1 MSVALGLDV
10 GGTKILAIAVNGDGT
25 VINEIRVKSSNSR
38 KRLLDSLEGATA
50 MLVESLGSRAEEL
63 VGIGVGVPGLLDSHG
78 VLEEAPNLPAVSGT
92 PMTGELSRRLGH
104 VFERRE
110 RFRLVVDNDG
120 MCSAAGENAFGAA
133 QGLSDAIV
141 ITLGTGVGGGVIA
154 GGQLLRGGRG
164 FAGEIGHMVVNV
176 DGPLCPCGRHG
187 CWEQY
192 VSGGGHARLAR
203 EAALAGKATRI
214 VEIAGGNAEAIRS
227 EHIFEAARAGDLEAW
242 GIVDVISRYLALGIA
257 NLVEVLDPL
266 ALILGGGIIRDGDLF
281 MPLTKKYFE
290 QTRRGKGERA
300 VSVRSA
306 ELGDRSGAIGAAALA
321 LGLVV

>member
-10 GGTKILAIAVNGDGT
+10 GGTKILAVAVNGDGN
-25 VINEIRVKSSNSR
+25 VINEFRVKSSNSQR
-38 KRLLDSLEGATA
+38 RLLDSLEGATA
-50 MLVESLGSRAEEL
+50 TLVESLGPRSEEL
-63 VGIGVGVPGLLDSHG
+63 VGIGVGVPGLLDGHG
-78 VLEEAPNLPAVSGT
+78 VLNEVPNLPAVSGT
-92 PMTGELSRRLGH
+92 PMTAELSRRLGH

-120 MCSAAGENAFGAA
+120 MCSAAGEIAFGAA
-133 QGLSDAIV
+133 RGLSDAIV
-141 ITLGTGVGGGVIA
+141 MTLGTGIGGGIIA

-164 FAGEIGHMVVNV
+164 FAGEIGHMVVDI
-176 DGPLCPCGRHG
+176 DGPLCGCGRRG

-192 VSGGGHARLAR
+192 VSGSGHARLAR
-203 EAALAGKATRI
+203 AAALSGKATRI
-214 VEIAGGNAEAIRS
+214 VELAGGNADGIKS

-242 GIVDVISRYLALGIA
+242 GIVDTIARYLALGIA

-266 ALILGGGIIRDGDLF
+266 AVILGGGIIRDGDLF

-290 QTRRGKGERA
+290 QTRRGSGERS
-300 VSVRSA
+300 VSLCSA

>member
-10 GGTKILAIAVNGDGT
+10 GGTKILAVAVNGDGN
-25 VINEIRVKSSNSR
+25 VINEFRVKSSNSR
-38 KRLLDSLEGATA
+38 RRLLDSLEGATA
-50 MLVESLGSRAEEL
+50 TLVESLGPRSEEL
-63 VGIGVGVPGLLDSHG
+63 VGIGVGVPGLLDGYG
-78 VLEEAPNLPAVSGT
+78 VLNEVPNLPAVSGT
-92 PMTGELSRRLGH
+92 PMTAELSRRLGH

-120 MCSAAGENAFGAA
+120 MCSAAGEIAFGAA
-133 QGLSDAIV
+133 RGLSDAIV
-141 ITLGTGVGGGVIA
+141 VTLGTGIGGGIIA

-164 FAGEIGHMVVNV
+164 FAGEIGHIVVDN
-176 DGPLCPCGRHG
+176 DGPPCGCGRRG

-192 VSGGGHARLAR
+192 VSGSGHTRLAR
-203 EAALAGKATRI
+203 EAALSGKATRI
-214 VEIAGGNAEAIRS
+214 VELAGGNADGIKS

-242 GIVDVISRYLALGIA
+242 GIVDTIARYLALGIA

-266 ALILGGGIIRDGDLF
+266 AVILGGGIIRDGDLF

-290 QTRRGKGERA
+290 QTRRGSGER
-300 VSVRSA
+300 SVLLRSA

-321 LGLVV
+321 LGLVT